1 MLRYQ
6 RPNIL
11 SKNNFVNV
19 RFHPGAITEDSV
31 DFNKPVIRKKPPAV
45 VRHVG
50 TNDLTNSKRTWST
63 WFVKI
68 AKTIQEMKSSGK
80 MGIGF
85 SIMWRGQIEILKI
98 KLKRLR
104 TSWKDIV
111 RVMAS
116 FMWIMI
122 KELATFK

>member
-6 RPNIL
+6 RPKIL

-50 TNDLTNSKRTWST
+50 TNDLTNSKRT
-63 WFVKI
+63 
-68 AKTIQEMKSSGK
+68 
-80 MGIGF
+80 
-85 SIMWRGQIEILKI
+85 
-98 KLKRLR
+98 
-104 TSWKDIV
+104 
-111 RVMAS
+111 
-116 FMWIMI
+116 
-122 KELATFK
+122 